1 MTKKNPPDGGDG
13 DDEREEEEDR
23 WHDMVARELMK
34 MATFGGEAQA
44 TEAQINVTLQEDE
57 PPTRAMETLQ
67 DEDLRVRMEIR
78 KQQ

>member
-1 MTKKNPPDGGDG
+1 MVTTSVKKKKTDGMT
-13 DDEREEEEDR
+13 
-23 WHDMVARELMK
+23 MVARELMK

>member
-1 MTKKNPPDGGDG
+1 MTTSVKKKKTDGMT
-13 DDEREEEEDR
+13 
-23 WHDMVARELMK
+23 MVARELMK

>member
-1 MTKKNPPDGGDG
+1 MEVMVTTSVKKKKTDGMT
-13 DDEREEEEDR
+13 
-23 WHDMVARELMK
+23 MVARELMK